1 MVIFLLGRKRE
12 KKEAFKEDQIRKRLA
27 KSTATESLLE
37 KICLN
42 LTIEYVF
49 LTFNL
54 FYYNLLKNVCK
65 V

>member
-1 MVIFLLGRKRE
+1 MVFFLLVRKRE

-49 LTFNL
+49 LTFN
-54 FYYNLLKNVCK
+54 
-65 V
+65 